1 MATNMETE
9 GLHTL
14 NNGVEVFEKVDEEDE
29 DAVEEEEGGDVL
41 PELPPTLLELSQS
54 NSEKEETAGNV
65 PISNNNLE
73 EEDDDDDEDEDDD
86 EDVAAPPAEGS
97 YDPSEFD
104 DLNVDAETKELFGY
118 IMKYTPQT
126 VDLETK
132 FRPFIPEY
140 IPAVGDI
147 DAFIKTTRPDGKDEM
162 LGLKLLDEP
171 SAQQTD
177 PSVLELHL
185 RVVTKKSASRMTKVK
200 RVKATED
207 TAAIEKWIRDIGDV
221 HRSKPPPT
229 VHYQKAM
236 PDIDDLMQEWPEDFE
251 EDLRTTAL
259 PTADLAADL
268 TTQVDIICGLLD
280 IPRYRSRIQ
289 SLHVLFTLYSAFTNS
304 QHFNQLAREGESSA
318 DVLTLPE

>member
-1 MATNMETE
+1 MGATNMETD
-9 GLHTL
+9 GLHNL

-54 NSEKEETAGNV
+54 NSEKEETAGDV

-73 EEDDDDDEDEDDD
+73 EE
-86 EDVAAPPAEGS
+86 
-97 YDPSEFD
+97 EFD

-207 TAAIEKWIRDIGDV
+207 TAAIEK
-221 HRSKPPPT
+221 
-229 VHYQKAM
+229 
-236 PDIDDLMQEWPEDFE
+236 
-251 EDLRTTAL
+251 
-259 PTADLAADL
+259 
-268 TTQVDIICGLLD
+268 
-280 IPRYRSRIQ
+280 
-289 SLHVLFTLYSAFTNS
+289 
-304 QHFNQLAREGESSA
+304 
-318 DVLTLPE
+318 

>member
-1 MATNMETE
+1 MGATNMETD
-9 GLHTL
+9 GLHNL

-54 NSEKEETAGNV
+54 NSEKEETAGDM

-73 EEDDDDDEDEDDD
+73 EEDDDEDDD

-126 VDLETK
+126 VELETK

-147 DAFIKTTRPDGKDEM
+147 DAFIKTTRPDGKD
-162 LGLKLLDEP
+162 
-171 SAQQTD
+171 
-177 PSVLELHL
+177 
-185 RVVTKKSASRMTKVK
+185 
-200 RVKATED
+200 
-207 TAAIEKWIRDIGDV
+207 
-221 HRSKPPPT
+221 
-229 VHYQKAM
+229 
-236 PDIDDLMQEWPEDFE
+236 
-251 EDLRTTAL
+251 
-259 PTADLAADL
+259 
-268 TTQVDIICGLLD
+268 
-280 IPRYRSRIQ
+280 
-289 SLHVLFTLYSAFTNS
+289 
-304 QHFNQLAREGESSA
+304 
-318 DVLTLPE
+318 

>member
-1 MATNMETE
+1 MGTNMETE
-9 GLHTL
+9 GLHNL
-14 NNGVEVFEKVDEEDE
+14 NNGVEVFEKEDE

-185 RVVTKKSASRMTKVK
+185 RVVTKKSASRMTKVGEK
-200 RVKATED
+200 NSWTKD
-207 TAAIEKWIRDIGDV
+207 CTA
-221 HRSKPPPT
+221 
-229 VHYQKAM
+229 
-236 PDIDDLMQEWPEDFE
+236 
-251 EDLRTTAL
+251 
-259 PTADLAADL
+259 
-268 TTQVDIICGLLD
+268 
-280 IPRYRSRIQ
+280 
-289 SLHVLFTLYSAFTNS
+289 
-304 QHFNQLAREGESSA
+304 
-318 DVLTLPE
+318 

>member
-9 GLHTL
+9 GLHGL
-14 NNGVEVFEKVDEEDE
+14 NNGVELFEKVDEEEEE
-29 DAVEEEEGGDVL
+29 DALEEEEGDDIL

-54 NSEKEETAGNV
+54 NSEKEETGDV
-65 PISNNNLE
+65 PNNQDE
-73 EEDDDDDEDEDDD
+73 DEDDDDDDDEDDD

-104 DLNVDAETKELFGY
+104 HLTVDPETKELFGY

-185 RVVTKKSASRMTKVK
+185 RVITKKSASRMTKVK
-200 RVKATED
+200 RIKATED

-318 DVLTLPE
+318 DVLTLPQ